1 MRILPA
7 LDRAAVRT
15 GFDALAA
22 RPEVAA
28 DHVQFRRDLVES
40 QWAVLDRYP
49 DPADPR
55 DEASLRFALSAL
67 RERLVSSGRKTR
79 LLDRVIT
86 VVADDPAARVAWL
99 NASLEDP
106 NGGRLASLSARL
118 DEPAEALAFLAGI
131 VTAPFAYVRTRS
143 RDVAAYP
150 EAVAGRCFAC
160 GALPGL
166 ALITP
171 PDGRRLLCCGS
182 CGARWEQPR
191 LACPGCRSSGAMTAL
206 RMPDMPD
213 VRVESCDTCLGALT
227 TVDLRARESSEA
239 PVLPLIERTAALP
252 MDLLVEEDGFRPLH
266 PYCAIL

>member
-1 MRILPA
+1 MRILPS
-7 LDRAAVRT
+7 LDRGAVRA

-22 RPEVAA
+22 RPRVAT
-28 DHVQFRRDLVES
+28 DHVRFRRDVVES

-55 DEASLRFALSAL
+55 DEAPMRFALCAL
-67 RERLVSSGRKTR
+67 RERLAVGGRGTR

-86 VVADDPAARVAWL
+86 DIVGDPAVRIAWL
-99 NASLEDP
+99 DASLEDP
-106 NGGRLASLSARL
+106 NGGTLASLSARM
-118 DEPAEALAFLAGI
+118 DEPPEALAFLGGVVA
-131 VTAPFAYVRTRS
+131 APFAYVRARS
-143 RDVAAYP
+143 LDAAAYP
-150 EAVAGRCFAC
+150 EGVAGRCFAC

-191 LACPGCRSSGAMTAL
+191 LACAGCRSSGAMTVFRVA
-206 RMPDMPD
+206 DKPD
-213 VRVESCDTCLGALT
+213 VRVESCETCLGALT
-227 TVDLRARESSEA
+227 TVDLRARESAEA
-239 PVLPLIERTAALP
+239 PVQPLVERTAALP
-252 MDLLVEEDGFRPLH
+252 MDLRVEQDGFRPLH

>member
-1 MRILPA
+1 MRILPT
-7 LDRAAVRT
+7 LDRDTVRA
-15 GFDALAA
+15 GLEALAA
-22 RPEVAA
+22 RPQVAA
-28 DHVQFRRDLVES
+28 DHVRFRRDLVEG

-67 RERLVSSGRKTR
+67 RERLVSSGRNTR

-86 VVADDPAARVAWL
+86 DVAGDPAVRVAWL
-99 NASLEDP
+99 SASLEDP

-118 DEPAEALAFLAGI
+118 DEPAEALAFLGGI
-131 VTAPFAYVRTRS
+131 VTAPFAYVRARS

-171 PDGRRLLCCGS
+171 PAGKRLLCCGS

-191 LACPGCRSSGAMTAL
+191 LACAGCRSSGAMTVF
-206 RMPDMPD
+206 RVSNQRD
-213 VRVESCDTCLGALT
+213 VRVESCDTCHGALS
-227 TVDLRARESSEA
+227 TVDLRSRDSSEV
-239 PVLPLIERTAALP
+239 PVQPLIERTSALP
-252 MDLLVEEDGFRPLH
+252 LDLRVERDGFRPLH